1 MNNWDEDNLKFVIAI
16 LGLVAVW
23 MLFYIFLAPSTARAA
38 DNSISID
45 QIGSYNTVVIAQDG
59 TAHDATVTLGKSGG
73 VDNTAV
79 TITQQGTGAK
89 SAAVELTNGINN
101 SVTMFQDGT
110 GNHTAAIQ
118 NLNGSANNISITQ
131 NGAGNHSMTVAGGQG
146 TTNNANTITTE
157 QTGGSGADKTF
168 QLNLNGTTGATVNVQ
183 QTNPTQSN
191 TGNMN
196 IQCSS
201 GCGTWN
207 YIRQ

>member
-1 MNNWDEDNLKFVIAI
+1 MRYL
-16 LGLVAVW
+16 
-23 MLFYIFLAPSTARAA
+23 LFFLAFSAWAA

-45 QIGSYNTVVIAQDG
+45 QVGSYNTVVIAQDG
-59 TAHDATVTLGKSGG
+59 TAHDATVTLGKNGG
-73 VDNTAV
+73 VDNTSIAIDQKDSGKKIANV
-79 TITQQGTGAK
+79 EIT
-89 SAAVELTNGINN
+89 SGINN
-101 SVTMFQDGT
+101 GVNILQQGA